1 MGKNKKLSLQ
11 VYVNEEFG
19 DIRAVMIDD
28 EPWLVAVDVCNALE
42 IGNPSQALTRLK
54 NNEKMTIT
62 NNEGHSGKRGG
73 AQKLNLVN
81 EPGLYRLIFTSRKAE
96 AEKFQNWVYH
106 EVLPSIR
113 KTGAYV
119 ADKDYQKFLQV
130 QQNYLKARHDETD
143 TIKVFIEYARHQGCS
158 INDGFFYGLLSKWVN
173 LGVGLPERGGRDKAD
188 IPQKSAITLLEGT
201 VIKNILING
210 MADKLHWTQ
219 TWAKVQQ
226 QINLFLEVT
235 FQIPKLLG

>member
-1 MGKNKKLSLQ
+1 MSKKKNLSLQ

-19 DIRAVMIDD
+19 EIRTAGTWENPLFCLADICR
-28 EPWLVAVDVCNALE
+28 ALE
-42 IGNPSQALTRLK
+42 IGNPSDVKKRL
-54 NNEKMTIT
+54 EDGVVSIEVIT
-62 NNEGHSGKRGG
+62 DSLGRK
-73 AQKLNLVN
+73 QKAAFVN
-81 EPGLYRLIFTSRKAE
+81 EDGLYDVILDSRKPE
-96 AEKFQNWVYH
+96 AKKFRKWITA

-158 INDGFFYGLLSKWVN
+158 MNDGFFYGLLSKWVN

-201 VIKNILING
+201 VIINILVNG

-235 FQIPKLLG
+235 FQNPKLLG